1 MKTIRKPLAILLA
14 LTMLL
19 TMLTAC
25 GKSPAQS
32 FFDLYEEAAKVTDG
46 DFELSLGISME
57 EGDVDV
63 SLSGSSYQ
71 SINQAQ
77 LTGSVSGSVSGVKGE
92 VSVPEILIDG
102 QTIYV
107 NTADL
112 ANLFQVLVGED
123 LSDLFDAK
131 YIEIGAEDNADAVD
145 AVKDLRELFADTG
158 AKLKQNILE
167 RKDAVVKNKD
177 GSYTLT
183 LDGVAVMELTQIV
196 LDDLSDNRKDYINII
211 LDLYPDSDTLSKDD
225 LNQFWDELE
234 DIADEID
241 QDFLDEYEDDLKDI
255 SATMTIAKN
264 KDRSY
269 SLSAE
274 VVYDDRDDGFTFSEA
289 ITVNPVKHP
298 EEFKVPRDTVTIEE
312 LIEEL
317 GGIGDYGYDDYD
329 IGDDDDDGDDTD
341 IGNNGGDDVASYLLD
356 TKRVGNDEAGYIDVP
371 SEFVVFREE
380 GGLTSDVEA
389 YQYSDPAGKT
399 IFTVSGYENV
409 DAKAVADALM
419 QGLEEDGAEDPTGAE
434 TTIGGYDAYQV
445 YGYYP
450 DENLFLVMWAFE
462 TADRD
467 DFVHFVGIEFDADE
481 YADVWLLSET
491 FGFESDAQIAVT
503 PDDGD
508 EVIGGG
514 SDQTGNSSL
523 DGLNLTKI
531 NDDISEFTYLSYGD
545 VELKAPVL
553 NDADWDDAYISTSY
567 TMVDVN
573 DKDYNWTVTYS
584 SSSAAWYDLE
594 QSVKGTVDYYN
605 ESGYDMT
612 ATDVVTSADGKT
624 QAAAFYGEL
633 YGNQMVHYVIAS
645 DFGEDVSTLDFIF
658 YDNSISL
665 QPILNYYGLTDPMAG
680 R

>member
-1 MKTIRKPLAILLA
+1 MMKTIRKPLAILLA

-32 FFDLYEEAAKVTDG
+32 FFDLYEEAAKVTDC
-46 DFELSLGISME
+46 DFEYSMGISID

-77 LTGSVSGSVSGVKGE
+77 LTGSVGGSVSGVKGE

-102 QTIYV
+102 H
-107 NTADL
+107 
-112 ANLFQVLVGED
+112 

-131 YIEIGAEDNADAVD
+131 YIEIGAEDSSDSEE
-145 AVKDLRELFADTG
+145 AVKELQELFAGTG

-183 LDGVAVMELTQIV
+183 LDGTAMLELVQIA
-196 LDDLSDNRKDYINII
+196 LDDLSDNRKDYINAI
-211 LDLYPDSDTLSKDD
+211 LDLYSDSDALSKDT
-225 LNQFWDELE
+225 LNELWDEME
-234 DIADEID
+234 DMADEID
-241 QDFLDEYEDDLKDI
+241 EDFLNEYGDDLKDMTM
-255 SATMTIAKN
+255 SMTIAKN

-269 SLSAE
+269 SISAE
-274 VVYDDRDDGFTFSEA
+274 AS
-289 ITVNPVKHP
+289 TVNPVKHP

-312 LIEEL
+312 LMEEF
-317 GGIGDYGYDDYD
+317 GSVGDYGYDD
-329 IGDDDDDGDDTD
+329 DDGDDNTD
-341 IGNNGGDDVASYLLD
+341 IVSNDGDDVPAYLQD

-371 SEFVVFREE
+371 SEFVLFQEE
-380 GGLTSDVEA
+380 GGLSGDVES
-389 YQYSDPAGKT
+389 YQYSDPTGKT
-399 IFTVSGYENV
+399 IFTISGYEGV
-409 DAKAVADALM
+409 DAKAVADALLE
-419 QGLEEDGAEDPTGAE
+419 GLEEDGAEDATGAE
-434 TTIGGYDAYQV
+434 TTIAGYDAYQV
-445 YGYYP
+445 YCYYP
-450 DENLFLVMWAFE
+450 DENLFLVMWVFE
-462 TADRD
+462 TAEHD
-467 DFVHFVGIEFDADE
+467 DLVHFVGIEFDADE
-481 YADVWLLSET
+481 YTDVWLLSET
-491 FGFESDAQIAVT
+491 FGFDKDSTIDVT
-503 PDDGD
+503 ADVGGD
-508 EVIGGG
+508 EEVDWSDFQTETGGI
-514 SDQTGNSSL
+514 DQ
-523 DGLNLTKI
+523 LNLTKI

-573 DKDYNWTVTYS
+573 DEDYNWTVTYS
-584 SSSAAWYDLE
+584 SSDAAWYDLE

-645 DFGEDVSTLDFIF
+645 DFGEDMSTLDFII
-658 YDNSISL
+658 YGDSVSI
-665 QPILNYYGLTDPMAG
+665 QPILDYYGLTDPMAG

>member
-1 MKTIRKPLAILLA
+1 MMKTIRKPLAILLA

-32 FFDLYEEAAKVTDG
+32 FFDLCEEAAKVTDC
-46 DFELSLGISME
+46 DFEYSMGISID

-77 LTGSVSGSVSGVKGE
+77 LTGSVGGSVSGVKGE

-112 ANLFQVLVGED
+112 VDLLQVIIGED

-131 YIEIGAEDNADAVD
+131 YIEIGAEDSSDSEE
-145 AVKDLRELFADTG
+145 AVKELQELFAGTG

-167 RKDAVVKNKD
+167 RKDVVVKNKD

-183 LDGVAVMELTQIV
+183 LDGTAMLELVQIV
-196 LDDLSDNRKDYINII
+196 LDDLSDNRKDYINAI
-211 LDLYPDSDTLSKDD
+211 LDLYPDSDTLSKDA
-225 LNQFWDELE
+225 LNELWDEYE
-234 DIADEID
+234 DMADEID
-241 QDFLDEYEDDLKDI
+241 EDFLDEYGDDLKDI

-269 SLSAE
+269 SISAE
-274 VVYDDRDDGFTFSEA
+274 VVYDDRDNGFTFSVA
-289 ITVNPVKHP
+289 STVNPVKHP

-312 LIEEL
+312 LMEEF
-317 GGIGDYGYDDYD
+317 GSVGDYGYDD
-329 IGDDDDDGDDTD
+329 DDGDDNTD
-341 IGNNGGDDVASYLLD
+341 IVSNDGDDVPAYLQD

-371 SEFVVFREE
+371 SEFVLFQEE
-380 GGLTSDVEA
+380 GGLSGDVES
-389 YQYSDPAGKT
+389 YQYSDPTGKT
-399 IFTVSGYENV
+399 IFTISGYEGV
-409 DAKAVADALM
+409 DAKAVADALLE
-419 QGLEEDGAEDPTGAE
+419 GLEEDGAEDATGAE
-434 TTIGGYDAYQV
+434 TTIAGYDAYQV
-445 YGYYP
+445 YCYYP
-450 DENLFLVMWAFE
+450 DENLFLVMWVFE
-462 TADRD
+462 TAEHD
-467 DFVHFVGIEFDADE
+467 DLVHFVGIEFDADE
-481 YADVWLLSET
+481 YTDVWLLSET
-491 FGFESDAQIAVT
+491 FGFDKDSTIDVT
-503 PDDGD
+503 ADVGGD
-508 EVIGGG
+508 EEVDWSDFQTETGGL
-514 SDQTGNSSL
+514 DQ
-523 DGLNLTKI
+523 LNLTKI

-573 DKDYNWTVTYS
+573 DEDYNWTVTYS
-584 SSSAAWYDLE
+584 SSDAAWYDLE

-633 YGNQMVHYVIAS
+633 YGNQMVYYVIAS
-645 DFGEDVSTLDFIF
+645 DFGEDVSTLDFVI
-658 YDNSISL
+658 YGDSVSI
-665 QPILNYYGLTDPMAG
+665 QPILDYYGLTDPMAG

>member
-274 VVYDDRDDGFTFSEA
+274 VVYDDRDDGF
-289 ITVNPVKHP
+289 
-298 EEFKVPRDTVTIEE
+298 
-312 LIEEL
+312 
-317 GGIGDYGYDDYD
+317 
-329 IGDDDDDGDDTD
+329 
-341 IGNNGGDDVASYLLD
+341 
-356 TKRVGNDEAGYIDVP
+356 
-371 SEFVVFREE
+371 
-380 GGLTSDVEA
+380 
-389 YQYSDPAGKT
+389 
-399 IFTVSGYENV
+399 
-409 DAKAVADALM
+409 
-419 QGLEEDGAEDPTGAE
+419 
-434 TTIGGYDAYQV
+434 
-445 YGYYP
+445 
-450 DENLFLVMWAFE
+450 
-462 TADRD
+462 
-467 DFVHFVGIEFDADE
+467 
-481 YADVWLLSET
+481 
-491 FGFESDAQIAVT
+491 
-503 PDDGD
+503 
-508 EVIGGG
+508 
-514 SDQTGNSSL
+514 
-523 DGLNLTKI
+523 
-531 NDDISEFTYLSYGD
+531 
-545 VELKAPVL
+545 
-553 NDADWDDAYISTSY
+553 
-567 TMVDVN
+567 
-573 DKDYNWTVTYS
+573 
-584 SSSAAWYDLE
+584 
-594 QSVKGTVDYYN
+594 
-605 ESGYDMT
+605 
-612 ATDVVTSADGKT
+612 
-624 QAAAFYGEL
+624 
-633 YGNQMVHYVIAS
+633 
-645 DFGEDVSTLDFIF
+645 
-658 YDNSISL
+658 
-665 QPILNYYGLTDPMAG
+665 
-680 R
+680 